1 MKNKD
6 DSFYI
11 KIEHRIKSKEK
22 HVLSDKKLLE
32 HLSQWIN
39 LNKNIT
45 DWQNFTLS
53 RFGSFPAILTASK
66 DELQKG
72 LNLSEK
78 DSANIKL
85 CYEISLRLLKAKI
98 YHCNILENKIFLTN
112 YLIACLSR
120 KQTEIFLI
128 YFLDEEKKIIQES
141 LQGNGT
147 VNATSLYIREVTRS
161 ALKCNARSLILVHN
175 HPSGIAAP
183 SGSDEKLTEMVMHA
197 LKVINVQ
204 VVDHLIIGNGC
215 CFSFAENNLIIPSNI
230 ACLR

>member
-1 MKNKD
+1 M
-6 DSFYI
+6 
-11 KIEHRIKSKEK
+11 
-22 HVLSDKKLLE
+22 LSDKKLLE
-32 HLSQWIN
+32 YLSQWIN

-45 DWQNFTLS
+45 DWQSLTLS

-85 CYEISLRLLKAKI
+85 CYEISLRLLKARI
-98 YHCNILENKIFLTN
+98 YNCNILENKIFLTD
-112 YLIACLSR
+112 YLIAHLSR
-120 KQTEIFLI
+120 KQTEDFLI
-128 YFLDEEKKIIQES
+128 YFLDEEGQIIQET

-161 ALKCNARSLILVHN
+161 ALKCNAHSLILVHN
-175 HPSGIAAP
+175 HPSGVAAP
-183 SGSDEKLTEMVMHA
+183 SGSDEKLTEMVTYA

-215 CFSFAENNLIIPSNI
+215 FFSFAENNLVIPSNI
-230 ACLR
+230 SRLK

>member
-1 MKNKD
+1 MTNND

-11 KIEHRIKSKEK
+11 KIEHRIKLKEK

-32 HLSQWIN
+32 SLSQWIN
-39 LNKNIT
+39 FNKNIT

-53 RFGSFPAILTASK
+53 RFGSFPAILAASK

-72 LNLSEK
+72 LNISEK

-98 YHCNILENKIFLTN
+98 YNCNILQNKFFLTN
-112 YLIACLSR
+112 YLIARLSR
-120 KQTEIFLI
+120 KQTENFLI
-128 YFLDEEKKIIQES
+128 YFLDEEGRVIQES

-161 ALKCNARSLILVHN
+161 ALKCNASLLILVHN
-175 HPSGIAAP
+175 HPSGVAAP
-183 SGSDEKLTEMVMHA
+183 SGSDEKLTEMVMQA
-197 LKVINVQ
+197 LKVIDIQ

-215 CFSFAENNLIIPSNI
+215 YFSFAENNLIIPSN
-230 ACLR
+230 AFYLK